1 MLTAATGALI
11 GGLGSGVLNALGSIG
26 GSLMSNSANRHLAE
40 YQYQKDIEM
49 WNRNNQY
56 NSPAAQMLRLKN
68 AGLNPNMVYGTG
80 SVVGNTTTQM
90 PHYQAPRMNY
100 DINPGLNLGDAL
112 AMYAD
117 TKVKSAQADNLV
129 EQKNLISAQAANEL
143 VKGAGMLTANKHSA
157 LNYSIAKQLEKN
169 SLQAAAANL
178 RKITAE
184 TKASLANTDLT
195 KYRLDKT
202 EPENYRKLKISN
214 DLDERLKEYGLS
226 SGTGGLLGAPLN
238 ILTNFFDQAV
248 NTFTPD
254 SFRKPIKIN
263 WPTNR

>member
-56 NSPAAQMLRLKN
+56 NSPAAQMLRLKA
-68 AGLNPNMVYGTG
+68 AGLNPNMVYGSG

-90 PHYQAPRMNY
+90 PHYQAPRINY
-100 DINPGLNLGDAL
+100 DINPGLNLGEAL
-112 AMYAD
+112 SMYAD
-117 TKVKSAQADNLV
+117 TRVKSAQADNLV
-129 EQKNLISAQAANEL
+129 EQKKLVSAQAANEL
-143 VKGAGMLTANKHSA
+143 LRSAGIVTQIKHA
-157 LNYSIAKQLEKN
+157 GLNYNIASQLEKN
-169 SLQAAAANL
+169 SLETAAANL
-178 RKITAE
+178 EKIKAD
-184 TKASLANTDLT
+184 TKSGLT
-195 KYRLDKT
+195 SAALNQFRLDNT
-202 EPENYRKLKISN
+202 EPETHRKLKISN

-226 SGTGGLLGAPLN
+226 SGTAGLLGAPLN
-238 ILTNFFDQAV
+238 ILTNFFDKAV